1 MRALNLLGYVT
12 IFDGNHE
19 LATEKCLQKALRLRS
34 IKCSFYAKPWIIYFY
49 RHKAPKEAES
59 LRLQA
64 LSYSQQAIDLAVVYF
79 SVNSVYR
86 SHLQK

>member
-1 MRALNLLGYVT
+1 MSWRQ
-12 IFDGNHE
+12 I
-19 LATEKCLQKALRLRS
+19 KCLQKALRLRS
-34 IKCSFYAKPWIIYFY
+34 INCPFHAKPWIIYFY